1 MALSLFCGVH
11 NMDDITRAGNK
22 HTGISR
28 RLALKYVGS
37 IAVGSALFDRRVFAQ
52 AAPDFVPDWLAPYFP
67 YITAAGAIA
76 SVISAIISAD
86 QNQQI
91 LNKLSEIDSKLDT
104 VIQGEQVILDAVR
117 DHPNAMEQAVLDGW
131 EASYGRQLD
140 AMSTQFNATLAMQQS
155 SPKSAAP
162 YWQAI
167 AMNAPTL
174 TIELGDCDYGVFPF
188 FGQGLAISMVAMQV
202 LKIPL
207 AAQRTYYNK
216 FAECLAHWIAKDNE
230 RGIPAAIASL
240 TSTADTREAQLKS
253 LPTQILVASN
263 RLDFIGTDGQ
273 GQSARCYRYDNTY
286 LNVSGTFET
295 GYTGTQSVTSTPQTC
310 TSELHPPGSPGSPL
324 VQALPKYSAT
334 LRARIVDSMTQVAAQ
349 APAVAVIPRVQ
360 PTIPAYVPSG
370 FPIVDQRNQT
380 RISAYS
386 MRAKAVDLPWV
397 TAQMQ
402 HLVAALQAI

>member
-1 MALSLFCGVH
+1 
-11 NMDDITRAGNK
+11 MDDITRAGTK
-22 HTGISR
+22 HILISR

-37 IAVGSALFDRRVFAQ
+37 IAVGSALFDGPVFAQ
-52 AAPDFVPDWLAPYFP
+52 VPAIVPAALAPYYY
-67 YITAAGAIA
+67 YIVAAGAIA

-117 DHPNAMEQAVLDGW
+117 DLPNAMEQAVLDGW

-155 SPKSAAP
+155 SPKKAAP
-162 YWQAI
+162 NWQAI

-188 FGQGLAISMVAMQV
+188 FGQGIAISMVAMQV

-216 FAECLAHWIAKDNE
+216 FTECLAHWIAKDYE

-240 TSTADTREAQLKS
+240 TSEADTLEAQLKS

-263 RLDFIGTDGQ
+263 RRDFTGIDGQ

-310 TSELHPPGSPGSPL
+310 TSELHPPGSPGGIP
-324 VQALPKYSAT
+324 QALPKYPAT
-334 LRARIVDSMTQVAAQ
+334 LRARIVDAMAQVAAQ
-349 APAVAVIPRVQ
+349 APAVAVIPPVQ

-386 MRAKAVDLPWV
+386 MRAKAANLPWV

-402 HLVAALQAI
+402 NLITALQAI